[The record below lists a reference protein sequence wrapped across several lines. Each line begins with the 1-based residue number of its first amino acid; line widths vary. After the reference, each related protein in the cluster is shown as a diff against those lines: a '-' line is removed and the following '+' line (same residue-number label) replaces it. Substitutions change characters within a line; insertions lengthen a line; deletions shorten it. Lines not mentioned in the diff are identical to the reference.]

1 MHEVDLFVIGG
12 GSGGVRAARI
22 AASLGAKVA
31 LCEERDLGGTC
42 VNRGCVPKKLFAYA
56 SHTAHDL
63 EIAKSFGYSVEGL
76 RFDWTTLRDNKD
88 KELERLGGVY
98 ERMLV
103 KAGVEVIHGR
113 GVLEDKHTVRVGETR
128 YRAKNILI
136 AVGGRPRPPAGE
148 GGEFAIT
155 SDEIFHLE
163 TFPKK
168 ILIVGGGYIGVEFA
182 SIMNGLGVDTT
193 LIVRGPKILRGFD
206 EEVRDHLTVQ
216 LEKRGIK
223 ILPHH
228 VVRQLAKND
237 EGSLRATLDHVTV
250 KEHHPE
256 VIQFDH
262 QCDVVLAAIGRVPYT
277 SKLGLETAGV
287 DVDDA
292 GNIIVNESFQTST
305 DHIYAVGDVI
315 DRVQLTPV
323 ALVEGMFVAHRLF
336 GDKRD
341 APSYANIPT
350 AVFTSPEIG
359 TVGLTEEDARKL
371 AGEGGK
377 LRIYTSRFRPMK
389 ITLSDE
395 EERIFMKVIV
405 DDKTDDVMGMHIVG
419 PDAAELVQGFA
430 VAINAGMK
438 KRDLDRTIGI
448 HPTAGEE
455 LLTMREPDRTVE
467 GLA

>member
-1 MHEVDLFVIGG
+1 MHEVDFFVIGG

-22 AASLGAKVA
+22 VVSLGAKVA
-31 LCEERDLGGTC
+31 LCEERDVGGTC

-63 EIAKSFGYSVEGL
+63 EVAKSFGYTVEGL
-76 RFDWTTLRDNKD
+76 HFDWKTLRDNKD

-98 ERMLV
+98 QRLLV
-103 KAGVEVIHGR
+103 NAGVEVIRGR
-113 GVLEDKHTVRVGETR
+113 GVLEDAHTVRVGETR

-136 AVGGRPRPPAGE
+136 AVGGRPRPPTGE
-148 GGEFAIT
+148 GGELAIT
-155 SDEIFHLE
+155 SDDIFHLE
-163 TFPKK
+163 TFPKRM
-168 ILIVGGGYIGVEFA
+168 LIVGAGYIGVEFA

-193 LIVRGPKILRGFD
+193 VVARAPKILRGFD

-228 VVRQLAKND
+228 LITQLKKND
-237 EGSLRATLDHVTV
+237 DGSLCAKLDHVTV
-250 KEHHPE
+250 KDHHPE
-256 VIQFDH
+256 VINFDH
-262 QCDVVLAAIGRVPYT
+262 HCDMVLAAIGRVPYT
-277 SKLGLETAGV
+277 DKLGLEAAGV
-287 DVDDA
+287 EVD
-292 GNIIVNESFQTST
+292 GGGSIIVNEAFQTSV

-323 ALVEGMFVAHRLF
+323 ALVEGMFVAHKLF
-336 GDKRD
+336 GDQRD

-350 AVFTSPEIG
+350 AVFTSPEVG

-395 EERIFMKVIV
+395 DEKIFMKVIV
-405 DDKTDDVMGMHIVG
+405 DDKSDDVMGMHIVG
-419 PDAAELVQGFA
+419 PDAAELIQGFA
-430 VAINAGMK
+430 VAINAGIK

-455 LLTMREPDRTVE
+455 LLTMREPDRTVD